1 MPLYQKCK
9 QFMWWCYLHLLGGI
23 FGSDSR
29 KMNLCQSPVSLSST
43 LIHTGRIFSW
53 WFSIARFLGPQCS
66 HMDSTPNLHHHCQ
79 AVAVAV
85 MRRGTR
91 ILGTGT
97 TGGTTRSRFAASLR
111 GFYGRGAL
119 RGCLTI
125 TSSFFTSWH
134 NNSQGEQRSFQKDS
148 SLIHELSHRFLV
160 PNKILFPSALQ
171 TPLTQPTPWLGD
183 AWQSK
188 IKIYHH
194 HIIVI
199 ITSLNHHHHF
209 ISSSIRKQVVDKVEG
224 TWTPRP
230 LNTPPSLPCGRLYF
244 RPIWSGRSLIHSM
257 RIQILSH

>member
-9 QFMWWCYLHLLGGI
+9 QFVWWCYLHLLGGI
-23 FGSDSR
+23 FGSDSLHE
-29 KMNLCQSPVSLSST
+29 KSLTNHEQMKHCQLPWFILAEF
-43 LIHTGRIFSW
+43 FSW

-66 HMDSTPNLHHHCQ
+66 QMDSTPNLHHHCQ

-97 TGGTTRSRFAASLR
+97 TGGTRSRFAASLR

-148 SLIHELSHRFLV
+148 SLFHELSHRFVV

-188 IKIYHH
+188 IKILPPPHH
-194 HIIVI
+194 RQ
-199 ITSLNHHHHF
+199 HHQW
-209 ISSSIRKQVVDKVEG
+209 SS
-224 TWTPRP
+224 
-230 LNTPPSLPCGRLYF
+230 
-244 RPIWSGRSLIHSM
+244 
-257 RIQILSH
+257 

>member
-1 MPLYQKCK
+1 MK
-9 QFMWWCYLHLLGGI
+9 H
-23 FGSDSR
+23 
-29 KMNLCQSPVSLSST
+29 CQLPWFILAEF
-43 LIHTGRIFSW
+43 FSW

-66 HMDSTPNLHHHCQ
+66 QMDSTPNLHHHCQ

-85 MRRGTR
+85 MRRGTTR

-97 TGGTTRSRFAASLR
+97 TGGSTRSRFAASLR

-134 NNSQGEQRSFQKDS
+134 NNSQGEQRSFQKNS
-148 SLIHELSHRFLV
+148 SLFHELSHRFVV

-224 TWTPRP
+224 TWKPRP

-257 RIQILSH
+257 CIQYNHIIVEI

>member
-1 MPLYQKCK
+1 
-9 QFMWWCYLHLLGGI
+9 
-23 FGSDSR
+23 
-29 KMNLCQSPVSLSST
+29 MN
-43 LIHTGRIFSW
+43 RW
-53 WFSIARFLGPQCS
+53 SIANYPDSYWQNFFHGGSASLDSSVLSVLIWTRLQIYIITVKQWLWLSWEGALGSWALAP
-66 HMDSTPNLHHHCQ
+66 L
-79 AVAVAV
+79 
-85 MRRGTR
+85 
-91 ILGTGT
+91 
-97 TGGTTRSRFAASLR
+97 TGGRTRSRFAASLR

-134 NNSQGEQRSFQKDS
+134 NNSQGEQRSFQKNS
-148 SLIHELSHRFLV
+148 SLFHELSHRFVV

-244 RPIWSGRSLIHSM
+244 RPIWSGRSLIQRM
-257 RIQILSH
+257 CIVQCTMCIQLQLH